1 MLKIKRDDEVII
13 LAGKDKGKRGKVRKV
28 LDNDKLI
35 VSGVNMIKKH
45 TRPNPQEG
53 VAGGIVEKEAPIQV
67 SNVAIFNPAT
77 SKGDRVGFKVEGD
90 KNLVNTEGGAYI
102 GGGVNTGGALNHCA
116 FLKTKPCSLAYSGFP
131 TPRA

>member
-28 LDNDKLI
+28 LDNGKVI
-35 VSGVNMIKKH
+35 VSGINMMKKH

-67 SNVAIFNPAT
+67 SNVAIFNSDTGKA
-77 SKGDRVGFKVEGD
+77 DRVGFKVDGD
-90 KNLVNTEGGAYI
+90 TKVRIFKSNGEAI
-102 GGGVNTGGALNHCA
+102 G
-116 FLKTKPCSLAYSGFP
+116 
-131 TPRA
+131 